1 MTGKLVLAT
10 MALALLPTLAVAQG
24 CHGEKKE
31 VSASS
36 CMEGH
41 VWDEAKGACVLQPSS

>member
-1 MTGKLVLAT
+1 MTFRITLAT
-10 MALALLPTLAVAQG
+10 LALALLPTVAAAQG

-31 VSASS
+31 ISASS

-41 VWDEAKGACVLQPSS
+41 VWDDVKGACVLQPSS

>member
-1 MTGKLVLAT
+1 MTKKITLAA
-10 MALALLPTLAVAQG
+10 MALALLPTFAVAQG

-31 VSASS
+31 ISASS

-41 VWDEAKGACVLQPSS
+41 VWDETKGACVLQPSS